1 MIHVNMKNEHL
12 FLTPMVFFTRSRF
25 LRHVVLGLGACLC
38 LVACESQKPEKTSV
52 SPSVS
57 SPKTP
62 APIASLKPLKIGTSG
77 DLPPF
82 SYYGKSG
89 KLKGFD
95 IELMDAIA
103 SESGYKVEY
112 QKLPVD
118 SLLPSL
124 QTGKINGVISAITVT
139 PEREKIVNFSRPY
152 FPIKLALAVSEK
164 NNKIENIET
173 LKGNE
178 IGVENGTL
186 AAQIAKNL
194 PNNVKVR
201 TFKTN
206 KEVLDALSQGNVD
219 AILNE
224 TPMLLFAM
232 GKGLKGIKIVAEIP
246 TGEYYAIAFPKD
258 SKTVEEINKGLSK
271 VIAKGDYMILYKK
284 YGNHE
289 PVKLPE
295 TLPSK

>member
-12 FLTPMVFFTRSRF
+12 FLTPMALFTRSRF
-25 LRHVVLGLGACLC
+25 LRHVALGFGACLL
-38 LVACESQKPEKTSV
+38 LVACESQKPEKPSV
-52 SPSVS
+52 SPSVT
-57 SPKTP
+57 SPKISTP
-62 APIASLKPLKIGTSG
+62 PTSLKPLKIGTSG

-82 SYYGKSG
+82 TYYGKSG

-95 IELMDAIA
+95 IDVMDAIA

-124 QTGKINGVISAITVT
+124 QTGKINGVISVITVT
-139 PEREKIVNFSRPY
+139 PERQKIVTFSRPY
-152 FPIKLALAVSEK
+152 FHIKFALAVSEK
-164 NNKIENIET
+164 NKTIENIET
-173 LKGNE
+173 LKGKTL
-178 IGVENGTL
+178 GVENGTL
-186 AAQIAKNL
+186 AAEIAKNL
-194 PNNVKVR
+194 PNVKVK
-201 TFKTN
+201 TFPTN
-206 KEVLDALSQGNVD
+206 KEVLEALSQGKVD

-232 GKGLKGIKIVAEIP
+232 GKGLTGIKIVAEIP
-246 TGEYYAIAFPKD
+246 TDKYYAIAFPKD
-258 SKTVEEINKGLSK
+258 SKTVEEINKGLSQ
-271 VIAKGDYMILYKK
+271 VIAKGDYIILYKK